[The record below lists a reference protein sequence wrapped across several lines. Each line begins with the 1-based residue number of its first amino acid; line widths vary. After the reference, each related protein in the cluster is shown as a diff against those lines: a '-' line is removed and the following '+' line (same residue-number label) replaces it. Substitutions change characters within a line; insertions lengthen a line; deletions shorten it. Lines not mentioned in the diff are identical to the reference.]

1 MYVCP
6 PFAAF
11 IYFCIP
17 CCEESETLM
26 HCFHLFFLLCKQDEG
41 KLTEKVDVYSF
52 GVLLSELLSGERQWT
67 QYSVQQIMKACLI
80 NRKHPPVPASVPP
93 ALAQL
98 CEDCMAFEASA
109 RPSFAVI
116 VARLRELSVTL
127 GAEAEPWAVPKSLVQ
142 ALQWQSV
149 NNLLRVADVPLQQAA
164 VLHPELQQLLTA
176 CAGLKVSRVRA
187 IDNKT
192 LADRFAAQY
201 VLCSCALI

>member
-1 MYVCP
+1 M
-6 PFAAF
+6 
-11 IYFCIP
+11 
-17 CCEESETLM
+17 
-26 HCFHLFFLLCKQDEG
+26 
-41 KLTEKVDVYSF
+41 YSF

-80 NRKHPPVPASVPP
+80 DRKHPPVPASVPP

-116 VARLRELSVTL
+116 VARLRQLNVTS
-127 GAEAEPWAVPKSLVQ
+127 GVTEPWAVPKSLTQ
-142 ALQWQSV
+142 ALQWQEV
-149 NNLLRVADVPLQQAA
+149 NSLLRVADVPLQQAA
-164 VLHPELQQLLTA
+164 VLHPELLYLSTV
-176 CAGLKVSRVRA
+176 CAGLKVTRVRA

-201 VLCSCALI
+201 VLCCAVHVVVVSVLCR